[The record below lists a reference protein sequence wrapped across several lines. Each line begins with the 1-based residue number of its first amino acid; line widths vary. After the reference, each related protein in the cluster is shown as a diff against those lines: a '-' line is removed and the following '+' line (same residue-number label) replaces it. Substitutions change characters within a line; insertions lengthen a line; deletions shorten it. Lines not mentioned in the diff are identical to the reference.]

1 MSFLGHLMD
10 SNILG
15 NPLELA
21 LVEKH
26 IQGLTT
32 ILANTGHCREPS
44 CEQVDYIVLAT
55 VRVWVLKTCEHVW
68 SHMRFID
75 T

>member
-1 MSFLGHLMD
+1 MD

-15 NPLELA
+15 NPLELGIA

-32 ILANTGHCREPS
+32 ILTNTGHCRESS

-55 VRVWVLKTCEHVW
+55 VGVWVL
-68 SHMRFID
+68 
-75 T
+75 